1 MKSKNKEYELFD
13 SLSEEW
19 WDEEGKFKVLHDIKP
34 LRMQYILDQLKDR
47 KISDLEILDIGCGGG
62 LICEPLCRLGG
73 KVTGI
78 DFVKNNINVATAHSK
93 LKKLKINYYCQDI
106 ENLKINKK
114 YDLIII
120 FEVLEHLDDWKL
132 FITKIT
138 KNLKLNGKIIIST
151 INRNYLSKYTAIF
164 LAENILKWIPKNTH
178 DYKKFIKPDEI
189 KNFAGK
195 NNLFLKDLKGLVFN
209 PIEFSWKM
217 SKISPINYFC
227 TLSKN

>member
-120 FEVLEHLDDWKL
+120 FEVL
-132 FITKIT
+132 
-138 KNLKLNGKIIIST
+138 
-151 INRNYLSKYTAIF
+151 
-164 LAENILKWIPKNTH
+164 
-178 DYKKFIKPDEI
+178 
-189 KNFAGK
+189 
-195 NNLFLKDLKGLVFN
+195 
-209 PIEFSWKM
+209 
-217 SKISPINYFC
+217 
-227 TLSKN
+227 